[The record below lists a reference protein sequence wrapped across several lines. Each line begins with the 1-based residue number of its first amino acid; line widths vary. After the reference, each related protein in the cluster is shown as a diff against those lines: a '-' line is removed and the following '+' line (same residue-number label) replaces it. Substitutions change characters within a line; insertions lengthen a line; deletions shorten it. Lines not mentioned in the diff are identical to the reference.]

1 VSSAATSASTQNVTA
16 TQIVARLD
24 RLPPAWPVWRLIVLI
39 SLGACFEFYDLMM
52 TAYISP
58 VLAKAGVFHKHGL
71 FGLPDQAS
79 FVAATFVGLFIGT
92 IAVSRVADRF
102 GRKRIFVVALLW
114 YTAAAVVM
122 ATQRDAVGIDLWRL
136 AAGIG
141 IGVEL
146 VTIDTYIAEIA
157 PRSVRGRAFAVNQA
171 IQFLAVPVVALAA
184 WQLGDKVIL
193 GLDGWRWVV
202 LLGAL
207 AAVGVWFIQRRLPES
222 PRWLADHGRL
232 GEADAVV
239 SALEAAVE
247 ARTGKPLPPPVAR
260 AEAPVDGHVRLS
272 DIFRRPLLGRTLL
285 LVVLNAF
292 QAVGFYGF
300 TNWAPTFLAAQG
312 VEFASSLKYGFII
325 AIANPIGPLI
335 WSTIAE
341 RFERKWLVVAAS
353 GAVGLIGLAFAAT
366 RAAGGLIAL
375 GVALNFA
382 NSLLSFSYH
391 AYQAE
396 LYPTRVRATA
406 VGFVYSWS
414 RLSTVVSSYAIAW
427 LLVVAGA
434 PGAFGF
440 IAAAMLVVVVSV
452 SAFGPP
458 TRGLALEEIAH

>member
-1 VSSAATSASTQNVTA
+1 VSAAADVTS

-58 VLAKAGVFHKHGL
+58 VLAKAGIFHKRGL

-92 IAVSRVADRF
+92 IAVSQVADRF
-102 GRKRIFVVALLW
+102 GRKRIFVASLLW

-122 ATQRDAVGIDLWRL
+122 AMQQDAIGIDLWRL
-136 AAGIG
+136 VAGIG

-157 PRSVRGRAFAVNQA
+157 PRSVRGRAFAVNQS
-171 IQFLAVPVVALAA
+171 IQFIAVPIVAFAA
-184 WQLGDKVIL
+184 WQLGDKTVL
-193 GLDGWRWVV
+193 GLDGWRWIV

-207 AAVGVWFIQRRLPES
+207 AAVGVWFIQIHLPES

-239 SALEAAVE
+239 SRLEAAVE
-247 ARTGKPLPPPVAR
+247 ASTGQPLPSPAAH

-272 DIFRRPLLGRTLL
+272 AIFGPALLGRTLL

-300 TNWAPTFLAAQG
+300 TNWAPTFMAAQG
-312 VEFASSLKYGFII
+312 VNFTSSLQYGFII

-353 GAVGLIGLAFAAT
+353 TAVGLIGLAFAAT
-366 RAAGGLIAL
+366 RAAPLLIAL

-414 RLSTVVSSYAIAW
+414 RLSTVGSSYMIAW
-427 LLVVAGA
+427 LLGVAGA

-440 IAAAMLVVVVSV
+440 IAAAMLVVVISV

-458 TRGLALEEIAH
+458 TRGRALEEIAR